1 MGLLLLV
8 ALLVLAFFA
17 GRWQAESRFANSG
30 ISEAAVGDVAN
41 TVRSEYPEVAFALEE
56 VQASINKGAR
66 LSPDDVLAQ
75 LRRLYPRKLI
85 DAS

>member
-1 MGLLLLV
+1 MGLLLLI

-17 GRWQAESRFANSG
+17 GRWQAESRFSNSG
-30 ISEAAVGDVAN
+30 ISEAAVGDVAK
-41 TVRSEYPEVAFALEE
+41 TVRTEYPEVAFALEE

-66 LSPDDVLAQ
+66 LSADDVLAE

-85 DAS
+85 EN